1 MNTFP
6 FSITLT
12 LLVTRIL
19 ADNENLAMAS
29 NDLALVA
36 HFLDRRTY
44 LHFNFLSVNA
54 VLYVHTQPQ
63 VIILGDT
70 GAPACARAETT

>member
-1 MNTFP
+1 M
-6 FSITLT
+6 
-12 LLVTRIL
+12 TRIL
-19 ADNENLAMAS
+19 ANYEYLAMTS
-29 NDLALVA
+29 DNLALVA

-63 VIILGDT
+63 AMIGKDFRLVSNYYLLNISI
-70 GAPACARAETT
+70 ANK